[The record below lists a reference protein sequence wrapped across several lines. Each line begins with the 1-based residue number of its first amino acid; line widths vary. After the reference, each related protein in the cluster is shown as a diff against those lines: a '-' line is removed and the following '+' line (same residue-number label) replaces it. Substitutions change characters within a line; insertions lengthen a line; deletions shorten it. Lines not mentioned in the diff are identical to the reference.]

1 MALCGSLVFKK
12 FMWWSSFDDQKW
24 SHNASLL
31 VGKHLRPRIQTRS
44 VYVCFAACLS
54 FLKKKTFCFVFFH
67 VVVFLNSH
75 SVSMVGWFVFLSPF
89 PLLPTVS
96 QHQESF
102 LLPFPFPCQWPSFC
116 VQPAAIA
123 FIASK
128 QRFLSNGQELHLQ
141 RQPAVRLPKLDPFLV
156 GSAFFLLQCLFWLG
170 LSQRFPPLHW
180 FQKYGN
186 EYKQIG
192 FLCIAVEAVAVFAG
206 AFSQLIHF
214 FFKKPV
220 SQESPVSQEYPV
232 SQE

>member
-1 MALCGSLVFKK
+1 MKSQCFPVGRKALAATNPDTQRVCLFCSMPFVFEE
-12 FMWWSSFDDQKW
+12 
-24 SHNASLL
+24 
-31 VGKHLRPRIQTRS
+31 
-44 VYVCFAACLS
+44 
-54 FLKKKTFCFVFFH
+54 KTFCFVFFH
-67 VVVFLNSH
+67 VVFFLNSH

-170 LSQRFPPLHW
+170 LSQRFPPLH
-180 FQKYGN
+180 
-186 EYKQIG
+186 
-192 FLCIAVEAVAVFAG
+192 
-206 AFSQLIHF
+206 
-214 FFKKPV
+214 
-220 SQESPVSQEYPV
+220 
-232 SQE
+232 